1 MVFSIRDFQRSIVE
15 KIRFLNLNNFVLNER
30 FAKHNGQK
38 INVLYNVSQKRLKT
52 LSIYEANLDLYCLFI
67 QDLRPD

>member
-15 KIRFLNLNNFVLNER
+15 KIRFLNLNNFVLNDR
-30 FAKHNGQK
+30 FAKHNGKK

-52 LSIYEANLDLYCLFI
+52 LSIYEGNLDLYCLFI